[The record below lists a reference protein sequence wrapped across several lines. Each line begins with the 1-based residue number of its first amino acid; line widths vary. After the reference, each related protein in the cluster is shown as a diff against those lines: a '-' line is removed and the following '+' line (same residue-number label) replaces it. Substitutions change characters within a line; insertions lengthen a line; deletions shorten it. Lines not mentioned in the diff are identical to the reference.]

1 MSPEK
6 RLNLRIF
13 WTQKWELMELFFQ
26 NKLFQYIHFNKKE
39 PFLKIFS
46 LKRVVFRVKHTY
58 FVSILRYFYLKSLPE
73 MTENTPAFGKNKP
86 AFTQKA
92 LEIWWK
98 VPFSLLFYPVFS
110 FLSSANNQDIS
121 LFVTKN
127 RDFAYTHIFIYQ
139 LINFIDR
146 YLRR

>member
-1 MSPEK
+1 M
-6 RLNLRIF
+6 
-13 WTQKWELMELFFQ
+13 
-26 NKLFQYIHFNKKE
+26 
-39 PFLKIFS
+39 KIFS

-58 FVSILRYFYLKSLPE
+58 FVSILRYFYFKSLPE
-73 MTENTPAFGKNKP
+73 MTENTPAFEKNKP

-92 LEIWWK
+92 LEIGWK
-98 VPFSLLFYPVFS
+98 VPFSLLFYPIFS

-121 LFVTKN
+121 LFITKTEILL
-127 RDFAYTHIFIYQ
+127 YTPIFIYQ

>member
-1 MSPEK
+1 
-6 RLNLRIF
+6 
-13 WTQKWELMELFFQ
+13 
-26 NKLFQYIHFNKKE
+26 
-39 PFLKIFS
+39 
-46 LKRVVFRVKHTY
+46 
-58 FVSILRYFYLKSLPE
+58 

-92 LEIWWK
+92 LEIGWK
-98 VPFSLLFYPVFS
+98 VPFSLLFYPIFS

-121 LFVTKN
+121 LFITKTKILL
-127 RDFAYTHIFIYQ
+127 YTPIFIYQ